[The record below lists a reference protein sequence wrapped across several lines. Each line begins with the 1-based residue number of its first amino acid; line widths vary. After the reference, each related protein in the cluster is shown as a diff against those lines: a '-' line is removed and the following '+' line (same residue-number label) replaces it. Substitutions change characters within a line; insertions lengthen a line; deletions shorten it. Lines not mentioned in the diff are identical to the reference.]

1 MERRG
6 IERREL
12 FKRAGVGSAALASFP
27 ALAGAAWAED
37 DDNGG
42 GRRRFYFQAASGQ
55 AATIGGGESILMSG
69 CGSFS
74 KRSVRGGGEFVH
86 FDGTGIPSPDV
97 IATGSWRATRFLS
110 FEEIGTFG
118 VAVAGVLE
126 MEIRLIPCEG
136 PAVRGARLKIVCN
149 IGVAGL
155 ETEPFQQE
163 GFTLTVPGLAPFSP
177 FTPPAGLTLFT
188 RPCEDEGADDDED
201 EEEEEDD

>member
-27 ALAGAAWAED
+27 ALAGAAWAQD
-37 DDNGG
+37 DDDDG

-55 AATIGGGESILMSG
+55 AATIGGGESILMSA
-69 CGSFS
+69 CGSFGA
-74 KRSVRGGGEFVH
+74 RSVRGGGEFVH
-86 FDGTGIPSPDV
+86 FDGRQIPSPDV

-118 VAVAGVLE
+118 VGVAGVLE

-136 PAVRGARLKIVCN
+136 PVVRGARLKIVCN

-155 ETEPFQQE
+155 VTEPFQEE
-163 GFTLTVPGLAPFSP
+163 GFTLTVPGLAPFRP
-177 FTPPAGLTLFT
+177 FTPPLGLTFFT
-188 RPCEDEGADDDED
+188 RPCDDGEADD
-201 EEEEEDD
+201 EEDDD

>member
-12 FKRAGVGSAALASFP
+12 FKRAGIGSAALASFP
-27 ALAGAAWAED
+27 ALAGAAWAQGD
-37 DDNGG
+37 DDDG

-69 CGSFS
+69 CGSFGA
-74 KRSVRGGGEFVH
+74 RSVRGGGEFVH
-86 FDGTGIPSPDV
+86 FDGTKIPSPDV
-97 IATGSWRATRFLS
+97 IATGSWKATRFLS
-110 FEEIGTFG
+110 FNEIGTFG
-118 VAVAGVLE
+118 VGVAGILE
-126 MEIRLIPCEG
+126 MGIKLIPCEG

-155 ETEPFQQE
+155 VTDPFQEE

-177 FTPPAGLTLFT
+177 FTPPVGLTFFT
-188 RPCEDEGADDDED
+188 RPCDDDEAD
-201 EEEEEDD
+201 DEEDDD

>member
-27 ALAGAAWAED
+27 ALAGAAWAQD
-37 DDNGG
+37 DDDDR
-42 GRRRFYFQAASGQ
+42 GRRRFYFDALSGQ
-55 AATIGGGESILMSG
+55 AVTLGGGETVVMTG
-69 CGSFS
+69 CGSFT
-74 KRSVRGGGEFVH
+74 RHSVRGGGEFVH
-86 FDGTGIPSPDV
+86 FDGTKIPSTDF

-110 FEEIGTFG
+110 VEEIGTFG
-118 VAVAGVLE
+118 VGVAGVLE

-136 PAVRGARLKIVCN
+136 PVVRGATLKIVCN

-177 FTPPAGLTLFT
+177 FTPPAGLTFFT
-188 RPCEDEGADDDED
+188 RPCEDDD
-201 EEEEEDD
+201 EEEDD